1 MRDAW
6 EKRRFLPGL
15 PERAPFPVRL
25 QTAAMA
31 WGMAPSVDPRAER
44 PLAPFWTYT
53 GTIDRRVPNRTH
65 KMKPAGLHWAATD
78 ADVNA
83 RSEDGQTPLQAAA
96 RFCTTQEV
104 VTALVEADADPNART
119 GEGLTP
125 LHCAAGSSAIPGI
138 VTVLV
143 HAGAG
148 PDARDKKG
156 WTPLHDAAGSRTPG
170 VVTAL
175 VDAGG
180 NPNARDR
187 NGRTPLHVAA
197 CLGNAV
203 HAVVRA
209 FLDAGADP
217 AARDENDETPWEQV
231 KMDSMLRGTDVFR
244 RLKDGGG
251 P

>member
-6 EKRRFLPGL
+6 EKRRFVPGL
-15 PERAPFPVRL
+15 PER
-25 QTAAMA
+25 
-31 WGMAPSVDPRAER
+31 
-44 PLAPFWTYT
+44 APFWTYT

-65 KMKPAGLHWAATD
+65 KMKPAGLHWAATG

-83 RSEDGQTPLQAAA
+83 RSEDGQTPLHAAA

-104 VTALVEADADPNART
+104 VTALVEADADPN
-119 GEGLTP
+119 
-125 LHCAAGSSAIPGI
+125 
-138 VTVLV
+138 
-143 HAGAG
+143 
-148 PDARDKKG
+148 ARDKKG

-197 CLGNAV
+197 CLGNAAP
-203 HAVVRA
+203 AVVRA

-217 AARDENDETPWEQV
+217 AARDENDKTPWEQV